1 MDIMNFEE
9 KKDLEVNKLEI
20 KENLFDMQKLILRLK
35 NLIKI
40 ISEEQKNFYKIEVS
54 SEINDFYIGNEKE
67 LEHVLIK
74 FFVGAVKYLKEA
86 EYLVFSIGVNKF
98 TTNKDEIYFI
108 IKGIE
113 TSNKNKNYN
122 KNYEWLNSIKD
133 SLKKLD
139 GNINI
144 KQGLNSGYTFMLSIP
159 LKNK

>member
-1 MDIMNFEE
+1 MKFEE
-9 KKDLEVNKLEI
+9 TKDLEDNKLEI

-74 FFVGAVKYLKEA
+74 FFVGAVKNSKEA
-86 EYLVFSIGVNKF
+86 EYIVFNIGVNKL
-98 TTNKDEIYFI
+98 TTNIDEVYFI

-113 TSNKNKNYN
+113 ISNKNKNYN
-122 KNYEWLNSIKD
+122 KSDEWLNYLRD
-133 SLKKLD
+133 YVENL
-139 GNINI
+139 GGYVNI
-144 KQGLNSGYTFMLSIP
+144 KQGINNGDIFMLSVP

>member
-1 MDIMNFEE
+1 MIC
-9 KKDLEVNKLEI
+9 K
-20 KENLFDMQKLILRLK
+20 NLFCRLK

-122 KNYEWLNSIKD
+122 KNYEWLNFIKD

-139 GNINI
+139 GNVNI
-144 KQGLNSGYTFMLSIP
+144 KQGINSGYTFMLSIP

>member
-1 MDIMNFEE
+1 M
-9 KKDLEVNKLEI
+9 
-20 KENLFDMQKLILRLK
+20 
-35 NLIKI
+35 
-40 ISEEQKNFYKIEVS
+40 
-54 SEINDFYIGNEKE
+54 
-67 LEHVLIK
+67 LIK

>member
-1 MDIMNFEE
+1 MNFEE

-122 KNYEWLNSIKD
+122 KNYEWLNFIKD

-139 GNINI
+139 GNVNI
-144 KQGLNSGYTFMLSIP
+144 KQGINSGYTFMLSIP

>member
-1 MDIMNFEE
+1 MNFEE

-122 KNYEWLNSIKD
+122 KNYEWLNAIKA
-133 SLKKLD
+133 SLKKID

>member
-1 MDIMNFEE
+1 MNFEE
-9 KKDLEVNKLEI
+9 LKDLEDNKPDI
-20 KENLFDMQKLILRLK
+20 KENLFDMQKLIVRLK

-40 ISEEQKNFYKIEVS
+40 ISEEEKNFYKIEVS

-74 FFVGAVKYLKEA
+74 FFAGAVKYLKEA
-86 EYLVFSIGVNKF
+86 EYLVFNIGVNKL
-98 TTNKDEIYFI
+98 TDNHDEVYFI

-122 KNYEWLNSIKD
+122 INNEWLNYLIEH
-133 SLKKLD
+133 LKNLE
-139 GNINI
+139 GNINV
-144 KQGLNSGYTFMLSIP
+144 KQGINSGYIFMLSIP

>member
-1 MDIMNFEE
+1 MNFEE

-133 SLKKLD
+133 SLKKLA
-139 GNINI
+139 GNVNI

>member
-67 LEHVLIK
+67 LQHVLIK

>member
-1 MDIMNFEE
+1 MPRALD
-9 KKDLEVNKLEI
+9 
-20 KENLFDMQKLILRLK
+20 
-35 NLIKI
+35 
-40 ISEEQKNFYKIEVS
+40 
-54 SEINDFYIGNEKE
+54 
-67 LEHVLIK
+67 
-74 FFVGAVKYLKEA
+74 
-86 EYLVFSIGVNKF
+86 
-98 TTNKDEIYFI
+98 I

>member
-133 SLKKLD
+133 SLK
-139 GNINI
+139 N
-144 KQGLNSGYTFMLSIP
+144 
-159 LKNK
+159 

>member
-122 KNYEWLNSIKD
+122 KNYEWLNFIKD

-139 GNINI
+139 GNVNI
-144 KQGLNSGYTFMLSIP
+144 KQGINSGYTFMLRIK

>member
-122 KNYEWLNSIKD
+122 KNYEWLNFIKD
-133 SLKKLD
+133 SLKK
-139 GNINI
+139 I
-144 KQGLNSGYTFMLSIP
+144 SIYFP
-159 LKNK
+159 FFK

>member
-1 MDIMNFEE
+1 MDIMKFEE
-9 KKDLEVNKLEI
+9 TKNLEDNNLEI

-40 ISEEQKNFYKIEVS
+40 ISEEQNNFYKIEVS
-54 SEINDFYIGNEKE
+54 SEINNFYIGNEKE

-98 TTNKDEIYFI
+98 TANQDEIYFI

-122 KNYEWLNSIKD
+122 KNDEWLNSIKEY
-133 SLKKLD
+133 LIKLE
-139 GNINI
+139 GHINI
-144 KQGLNSGYTFMLSIP
+144 KQGSNSGYTFMLSIP

>member
-74 FFVGAVKYLKEA
+74 FFVGVVKYLKEA

-122 KNYEWLNSIKD
+122 KNYEWLNFIKD

-139 GNINI
+139 GNVNI
-144 KQGLNSGYTFMLSIP
+144 KQGINSGYTFMLSIP

>member
-1 MDIMNFEE
+1 MNFEE

-139 GNINI
+139 GNVNI
-144 KQGLNSGYTFMLSIP
+144 KQGLNSGYTFMLSIL

>member
-40 ISEEQKNFYKIEVS
+40 ISEEQKIFYKIEVS

>member
-1 MDIMNFEE
+1 MNFEE

-133 SLKKLD
+133 S
-139 GNINI
+139 
-144 KQGLNSGYTFMLSIP
+144 
-159 LKNK
+159 

>member
-1 MDIMNFEE
+1 MNFEE

-54 SEINDFYIGNEKE
+54 PEINDFYIGNEKE

>member
-139 GNINI
+139 CNINI

>member
-1 MDIMNFEE
+1 MNFEE

-67 LEHVLIK
+67 MEHVLIK

-139 GNINI
+139 GNVNI

>member
-1 MDIMNFEE
+1 MNFEE

-139 GNINI
+139 GNVNI

>member
-1 MDIMNFEE
+1 MNFEE

>member
-139 GNINI
+139 GNVNI

>member
-1 MDIMNFEE
+1 
-9 KKDLEVNKLEI
+9 
-20 KENLFDMQKLILRLK
+20 MQKLILRLK

>member
-1 MDIMNFEE
+1 MPTQTTNTSTNSTQTT
-9 KKDLEVNKLEI
+9 NKVEI
-20 KENLFDMQKLILRLK
+20 TDWKLRLANYD
-35 NLIKI
+35 NLLP
-40 ISEEQKNFYKIEVS
+40 EDFEV
-54 SEINDFYIGNEKE
+54 E
-67 LEHVLIK
+67 LANIDNSK
-74 FFVGAVKYLKEA
+74 DPKQFDARAVKYLKEA

-139 GNINI
+139 GNVNI

>member
-1 MDIMNFEE
+1 MNFEE

-86 EYLVFSIGVNKF
+86 EDLVFSIGVNKF

>member
-67 LEHVLIK
+67 MEHVLIK

-139 GNINI
+139 GNVNI

>member
-54 SEINDFYIGNEKE
+54 SKINDFYIGNEKE

-86 EYLVFSIGVNKF
+86 EYLVSSIGVNKF

-139 GNINI
+139 GNVNI

>member
-1 MDIMNFEE
+1 MNFEE
-9 KKDLEVNKLEI
+9 KKDLEGNKLEI

>member
-86 EYLVFSIGVNKF
+86 EMLPYSEDSAPVLLPR
-98 TTNKDEIYFI
+98 
-108 IKGIE
+108 
-113 TSNKNKNYN
+113 TSLRILLLLLPYN
-122 KNYEWLNSIKD
+122 I
-133 SLKKLD
+133 
-139 GNINI
+139 
-144 KQGLNSGYTFMLSIP
+144 LSP
-159 LKNK
+159 